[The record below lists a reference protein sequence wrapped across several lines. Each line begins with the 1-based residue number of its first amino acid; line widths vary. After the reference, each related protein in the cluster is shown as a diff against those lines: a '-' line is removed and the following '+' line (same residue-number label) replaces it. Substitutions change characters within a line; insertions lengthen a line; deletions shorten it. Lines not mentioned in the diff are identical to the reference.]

1 MSWIYLL
8 AAIVTEVMGTTS
20 MKFAEGFTKLIPS
33 VLIVVFYVISF
44 VFMTLAMKKIDLSIT
59 YAIWSGLGTV
69 MIVVLGIMFFRESI
83 TPLKLLSIVF
93 ILVGVIGLN
102 LSSELH

>member
-1 MSWIYLL
+1 
-8 AAIVTEVMGTTS
+8 

>member
-8 AAIVTEVMGTTS
+8 AAIVTEVLGTTS
-20 MKFAEGFTKLIPS
+20 MKLAEGFTKLIPS

-44 VFMTLAMKKIDLSIT
+44 VFMTLAMKKIELSVT

-69 MIVVLGIMFFRESI
+69 MIVALGILFFRESM
-83 TPLKLLSIVF
+83 TPLKAVSIVL
-93 ILVGVIGLN
+93 IVAGVIGLN